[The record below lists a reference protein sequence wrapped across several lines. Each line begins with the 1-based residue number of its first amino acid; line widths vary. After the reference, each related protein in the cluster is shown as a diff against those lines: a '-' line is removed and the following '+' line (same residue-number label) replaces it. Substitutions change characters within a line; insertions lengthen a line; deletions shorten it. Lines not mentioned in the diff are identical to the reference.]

1 METDR
6 QTSARVHR
14 VRIQHEEDENRP
26 SPARW
31 EPISM
36 PTSFGKCAATGEP
49 SIAPSTPTVWARRRH
64 PVGNWRK
71 RREFAEDAYA
81 PGIEEFGGSRRAGQ
95 QIQGEPREN
104 RRPGAGA
111 MTVMPRMPRAAM
123 MAASGS
129 AENRH

>member
-81 PGIEEFGGSRRAGQ
+81 PGIEEFGGSLPPGWVVSLAITALPLRVRRG
-95 QIQGEPREN
+95 G
-104 RRPGAGA
+104 RRCKF
-111 MTVMPRMPRAAM
+111 RR
-123 MAASGS
+123 
-129 AENRH
+129 RF